1 MSFETWVSILLA
13 SLAVLLAAVT
23 AIMAVGGV
31 VIAVVGIW
39 GIKEVKLAAAR
50 KAQEAV
56 THKIAE
62 YPQAADFLGL
72 YRNLQAQLAEFKQEY
87 EVWQKRSADASAI
100 LVRLNA
106 SGSST
111 SPADEKASSS
121 AITEA
126 ISASYPGE
134 EQDSDDNDNGK
145 SGSSSGVTLTD
156 SR

>member
-13 SLAVLLAAVT
+13 SLGVILAAVT
-23 AIMAVGGV
+23 VVVAVGGV
-31 VIAVVGIW
+31 AIAVVGIW
-39 GIKEVKLAAAR
+39 GIREVKQAAAR

-56 THKIAE
+56 TQKLAE
-62 YPQAADFLGL
+62 YPQATDFLDL

-106 SGSST
+106 SGSLA
-111 SPADEKASSS
+111 SPANEKASSS

-145 SGSSSGVTLTD
+145 SGSSSGVALTD